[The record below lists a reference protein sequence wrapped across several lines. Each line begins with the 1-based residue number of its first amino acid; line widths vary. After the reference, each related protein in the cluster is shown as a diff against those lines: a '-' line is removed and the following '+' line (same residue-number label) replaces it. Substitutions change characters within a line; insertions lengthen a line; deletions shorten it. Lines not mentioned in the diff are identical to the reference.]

1 MTNGIGAARIN
12 ASSDASF
19 NDIPLSRWDGL
30 SFGIMKDIEV
40 LRRLREAG
48 APLTLSFWSD
58 DRESSGSKV
67 EERTMTEK
75 KLKQLKALLIE
86 FRNLIGNEQ
95 PLAAFAITA
104 VVRMVECYI
113 EG

>member
-48 APLTLSFWSD
+48 APLTLSF
-58 DRESSGSKV
+58 GV
-67 EERTMTEK
+67 MIG
-75 KLKQLKALLIE
+75 KAAA
-86 FRNLIGNEQ
+86 RKWKNEQ
-95 PLAAFAITA
+95 
-104 VVRMVECYI
+104 
-113 EG
+113 